1 MCKKIIFIL
10 SLFLFAIG
18 VNAKD
23 IIIYHT
29 TDIHGQYLSRADANN
44 NQYSGFTRLATFLKQ
59 TKQPYLLLDSGG
71 FSNDSEEINISD
83 AQKTI
88 DLMNKIGYKALTIGD
103 SDINLGKDGLAE
115 TLQNFR
121 GDILAMNITNI
132 NLPNKEIKAHNMY
145 KIGGI
150 KVGVIGVAMG
160 NTDFVN
166 IPSTQDFED
175 QILALK
181 DAGAKLIIILAHDS
195 MLDDKE
201 TPQNQKSK
209 IIEAIKD
216 APSLGELSLVLG
228 GHSHIQTS
236 LGRFTNKD
244 GKGPWI
250 LTSAPNLETVTK
262 IIIHQ
267 DDRTGQITVTEPQF
281 IRLEGTEDKKIQNYL
296 TLLQELEEKAAK
308 LAQEKAAAE
317 QAAKEQAEQAAAKLA
332 EEKAQAEQAA
342 KIAAEQV
349 EKAEKEKL
357 VVELIA
363 EQPIVEEKP
372 AEIKTITEKPT
383 VEKQV
388 KVKPAKVP
396 QK

>member
-1 MCKKIIFIL
+1 MCKKITFII
-10 SLFLFAIG
+10 SLCLFASGIY
-18 VNAKD
+18 AKD
-23 IIIYHT
+23 IVIYHT
-29 TDIHGQYLSRADANN
+29 TDIHGQYLSRADADN

-71 FSNDSEEINISD
+71 FSNDSAEVNILD
-83 AQKTI
+83 AKKSI
-88 DLMNKIGYKALTIGD
+88 DLMNKIGYKAITLGD

-115 TLQNFR
+115 TLLSFN
-121 GDILAMNITNI
+121 GDILAMNMQNI
-132 NLPNKEIKAHNMY
+132 NLPKKEIKAHNMY

-160 NTDFVN
+160 NTDFVT

-181 DAGAKLIIILAHDS
+181 DAGAKVIIILAHDS
-195 MLDDKE
+195 MLDNKE
-201 TPQNQKSK
+201 TPQKQKSK

-236 LGRFTNKD
+236 LGKFTNKD

-250 LTSAPNLETVTK
+250 LTSAPNLDTITK
-262 IIIHQ
+262 ITIHK
-267 DDRTGQITVTEPQF
+267 DDKTGKITVKEPLF
-281 IRLEGTEDKKIQNYL
+281 IRLEGAEDKKIQKYL
-296 TLLQELEEKAAK
+296 NLLKEKEERAAK

-332 EEKAQAEQAA
+332 EEQAKAEQAA

-349 EKAEKEKL
+349 EKEKL
-357 VVELIA
+357 VIELIA
-363 EQPIVEEKP
+363 EQPIVEEK
-372 AEIKTITEKPT
+372 TT
-383 VEKQV
+383 VEKQL
-388 KVKPAKVP
+388 
-396 QK
+396 